1 MPYSDPAKM
10 AEYMRQYR
18 AAKANRVNVNP
29 SVNRKPPIE
38 HANNNPKTSSILG
51 SYEDGLWVG
60 ICPVC
65 NVHNCMDPKRT
76 FRPVNKCVHFRQLLT
91 PGKASDFLFAKG
103 RVNVNRKP
111 INPTVN
117 HVNPKSSVQN
127 EKYLLSYSR
136 NKYQFVL
143 YSIDSSGKKALIRS
157 CKKNDKL
164 NLGPCEIEL
173 TWGPEE
179 V

>member
-1 MPYSDPAKM
+1 MPQTKQRHAIYVSVKRKHPTWPSDLIK
-10 AEYMRQYR
+10 AEVSRIESSHKVHN
-18 AAKANRVNVNP
+18 ASKIAI
-29 SVNRKPPIE
+29 KPPSKSGSHE
-38 HANNNPKTSSILG
+38 RSIG
-51 SYEDGLWVG
+51 SQD
-60 ICPVC
+60 I
-65 NVHNCMDPKRT
+65 
-76 FRPVNKCVHFRQLLT
+76 
-91 PGKASDFLFAKG
+91 
-103 RVNVNRKP
+103 
-111 INPTVN
+111 
-117 HVNPKSSVQN
+117 QN

-179 V
+179 VKNAES